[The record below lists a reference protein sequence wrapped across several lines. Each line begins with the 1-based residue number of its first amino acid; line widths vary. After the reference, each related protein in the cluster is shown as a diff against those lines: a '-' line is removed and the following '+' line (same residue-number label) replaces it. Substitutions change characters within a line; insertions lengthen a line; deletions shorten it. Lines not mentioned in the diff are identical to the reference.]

1 MCGEKAIL
9 EEGYKMD
16 VQEAIAYVDQLVFA
30 KQGRWLEQPE
40 KIVIE
45 SAWLDKSYEDVVKN
59 GVYDIN
65 LLQRRVAPKLWVLLT
80 GILGNGEK
88 VTKKRLRG
96 IVEKEILSFNSQKL
110 EPILEPIS
118 NNAPVNL
125 PVLKGV
131 LPEIPNFYGRTPE
144 MAMLKELLAQERCVV
159 LTGVAGVGK
168 SALAVKLV
176 EKILLDSFEFN
187 KIIWKSISYG
197 PLLPELVGD
206 LIKSMNDSSESD
218 IPELPESTQ
227 ARVSRLFSQIQNSR
241 CLVVLDSAES
251 ILQGNREIDFN
262 QYGKKYQE
270 YGSFFKRLVEEKH
283 SSSFLIITREPF
295 IDISRLSRKGE
306 AARTIKIEGLGKE
319 AGQIFRNYGL
329 KNKEKWGDL
338 IATYRGNPL
347 SLNVLAEK
355 IKIFFGASVD
365 EFLKF
370 NTLLIA
376 DIFEDDLDELFKENG
391 RLTSLEKQILLYLA
405 EEITNFSSYGLTFK
419 QLAMKIK
426 DKYHNVTSTSS
437 IFDALEAL
445 VERSLIEEQV
455 NDNSEIMFGIQPLVI
470 NYIINHYSKKNLK
483 CA

>member
-1 MCGEKAIL
+1 
-9 EEGYKMD
+9 MD
-16 VQEAIAYVDQLVFA
+16 FQEAIAYLDQLVFV

-40 KIVIE
+40 KIVLE
-45 SAWLDKSYEDVVKN
+45 SAWLDQSYEDVVKN

-65 LLQRRVAPKLWVLLT
+65 LLQRRVAPKLWLLLT

-96 IVEKEILSFNSQKL
+96 IVEKEILSFKSQK
-110 EPILEPIS
+110 LEPIS
-118 NNAPVNL
+118 NNAPVSL

-144 MAMLKELLAQERCVV
+144 MSMLKESLAQERCVV

-168 SALAVKLV
+168 SALAAKLV
-176 EKILLDSFEFN
+176 EAILLGSFEFN

-218 IPELPESTQ
+218 IPESTQ
-227 ARVSRLFSQIQNSR
+227 ARVSMLFSQIQNSR

-251 ILQGNREIDFN
+251 ILQGNREIDLN
-262 QYGKKYQE
+262 QYGKKYEE
-270 YGSFFKRLVEEKH
+270 YGGLFKRLVEEKH
-283 SSSFLIITREPF
+283 MSCFLIITREPF
-295 IDISRLSRKGE
+295 IDISRLYRKGE
-306 AARTIKIEGLGKE
+306 AARTIKLEGLGKE
-319 AGQIFRNYGL
+319 AWQIFRNYRL

-347 SLNVLAEK
+347 SLNVLAQK
-355 IKIFFGASVD
+355 IKNFFGHSVD

-370 NTLLIA
+370 NTVLIA
-376 DIFEDDLDELFKENG
+376 DILEDDLDELFKDNG
-391 RLTSLEKQILLYLA
+391 RLTSLEKQILLFIA
-405 EEITNFSSYGLTFK
+405 EEIRSSSSHGFTFN
-419 QLAMKIK
+419 QLAIKIK

-437 IFDALEAL
+437 ILDALEAL
-445 VERSLIEEQV
+445 VERSLIEEKV
-455 NDNSEIMFGIQPLVI
+455 NDNSEMVFGLQPLVI
-470 NYIINHYSKKNLK
+470 KYIINYYSKKSLK